1 MNLAAADI
9 LYAVFMAP
17 KVFVTLTASHPDGA
31 TGSFLCKFL
40 TDGIVAWV
48 GGVSSMIT
56 LVAIAFERFYAVVH
70 PFGNKGNFIK
80 QRLKVR
86 HWKIYM

>member
-17 KVFVTLTASHPDGA
+17 KVFITVTASHPDGT

-56 LVAIAFERFYAVVH
+56 LVAIAFERYYAIVY
-70 PFGNKGNFIK
+70 PLGNKGNFIK
-80 QRLKVR
+80 DNLKV
-86 HWKIYM
+86 